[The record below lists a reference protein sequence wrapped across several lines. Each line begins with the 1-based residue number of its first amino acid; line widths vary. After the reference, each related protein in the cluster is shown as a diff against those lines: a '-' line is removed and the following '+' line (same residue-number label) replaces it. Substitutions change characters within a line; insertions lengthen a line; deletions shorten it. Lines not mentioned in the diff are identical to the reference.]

1 MVDGEIAPA
10 DQQRLWQHLQTCSSC
25 RSRYRELQA
34 LRARLKRTNWA
45 SLWAKA
51 VSENR
56 RLRRWFVAGILLT
69 ALLSVSATF
78 GIIRYL
84 RPSLAM
90 TPQMAIGIVQYHQAV
105 APEWVFNLNCP
116 SSQACL
122 TQKTNLAPLF
132 LSSYHLS
139 APTPHQVGLCTCL
152 GQPVVLYRFTIQRVP
167 VTVLHFH
174 THHLPLKVTGSYRVL
189 WCDQPL
195 HCFIISEIHLLMWE
209 KDENG
214 IALAVPYGSINPL
227 ELLPKLG
234 LP

>member
-1 MVDGEIAPA
+1 MVDGEIAPN
-10 DQQRLWQHLQTCSSC
+10 DQQRLWQHLQICPSC

-34 LRARLKRTNWA
+34 LRTRLKRTNWA

-56 RLRRWFVAGILLT
+56 RLRRWLVAAILFT

-84 RPSLAM
+84 RPPLAM
-90 TPQMAIGIVQYHQAV
+90 TPQMAIGIIQYHQAV

-116 SSQACL
+116 SSRACL
-122 TQKTNLAPLF
+122 VQKTNLAPL
-132 LSSYHLS
+132 LLPPNLS
-139 APTPHQVGLCTCL
+139 ASTPCQVGLCTCL
-152 GQPVVLYRFTIQRVP
+152 GQPVVLYRFTVQKVP
-167 VTVLHFH
+167 VTILHFN
-174 THHLPLKVTGSYRVL
+174 TRRLPLKITGSRGVL
-189 WCDQPL
+189 WCAQPL

-209 KDENG
+209 KGENG
-214 IALAVPYGSINPL
+214 FALAVPYGSINPL